1 MQDDKLTILA
11 TLFWVGASLLESD
24 YEHEFLL
31 GARLTQAAYSPAGA
45 EYVDALRAYIA
56 ENQRVFMDG
65 IGALPGLRVMPM
77 QSTYL
82 AWVDFDG
89 TGMDMEEVLRRVR
102 DEARIAPSVG
112 ADFGTGGESFL
123 RFNLGTQRARVVEA
137 VERMQAAFSD
147 LQ

>member
-1 MQDDKLTILA
+1 
-11 TLFWVGASLLESD
+11 
-24 YEHEFLL
+24 
-31 GARLTQAAYSPAGA
+31 
-45 EYVDALRAYIA
+45 
-56 ENQRVFMDG
+56 MDG

-89 TGMDMEEVLRRVR
+89 TGMDMAEVLRRAR
-102 DEARIAPSVG
+102 EEARIAPSVG

-123 RFNLGTQRARVVEA
+123 RFNLGTQRARVTEA
-137 VERMQAAFSD
+137 VARMQAAFSD